1 MKKNILSL
9 LLLMPLLALL
19 GSCDSKEE
27 IVFEHEL
34 PQFELK
40 KDAILLEVIM
50 PQDTKA
56 EGKLYIAGAFNGG
69 EEAVGQTEW
78 QLEKAANSDLKW
90 GIYLSPA
97 AFKDGKTLA
106 DGFYFVSDIQGL
118 ERTVKNE
125 DASHV
130 LNVGVGTRTNVMVSR
145 WASYFAEE
153 PGEVKHDGYAI
164 YVEDH
169 SAWEAL
175 ALYGWGDAEFA
186 GAWPGI
192 EVTGTKTIGKVTYK
206 YFDTGEAN
214 KGLEVNLIFNNNN
227 GGKQFDGPKVKLER
241 DYYYYFTDTSC
252 DEVTPSTY
260 TGFTIY
266 VEDKSG
272 WDEIALYGWG
282 DAEFAGA
289 WPGMQVTGT
298 KTMKGVS
305 YKFFDLGDAATGLN
319 LNPIFNNNNH
329 GKQFDGP
336 NITVDRDFYFRLTES
351 GVEEVDPNAPKP
363 E

>member
-1 MKKNILSL
+1 MKKNTIYL
-9 LLLMPLLALL
+9 LLMMPLLALL

-27 IVFEHEL
+27 IVFDHEL

-40 KDAILLEVIM
+40 QDAILLEVIM
-50 PQDTKA
+50 PQGTKA
-56 EGKLYIAGAFNGG
+56 DENIYIAGAFNGG

-78 QLEKAANSDLKW
+78 QLEKAANSDVKW

-97 AFKDGKTLA
+97 TFKNGKTLA
-106 DGFYFVSDIQGL
+106 DGFYFVSDKQGI

-130 LNVGVGTRTNVMVSR
+130 LNVGIGTRTNVMVSR
-145 WASYFAEE
+145 WASYFDEE
-153 PGEVKHDGYAI
+153 PGEEDHDGYVI
-164 YVEDH
+164 YVEDN
-169 SAWEAL
+169 SSWEGL

-186 GAWPGI
+186 GGWPGMQ
-192 EVTGTKTIGKVTYK
+192 VTGTKTIGKVTYK

-214 KGLEVNLIFNNNN
+214 KGLNVNLIFNNNN
-227 GGKQFDGPKVKLER
+227 GGKQFDGPNITLDR
-241 DYYYYFTDTSC
+241 DFYFSITDTGC
-252 DEVTPSTY
+252 EEVVPSTY
-260 TGFTIY
+260 TGFTVY
-266 VEDKSG
+266 VEDNTG

-298 KTMKGVS
+298 KTIKGVS
-305 YKFFDLGDAATGLN
+305 YKFFDLGDEATGLN
-319 LNPIFNNNNH
+319 INLIFNNNNH

-336 NITVDRDFYFRLTES
+336 NITVDRDFYFRLSES
-351 GVEEVDPNAPKP
+351 NAEEVDPDTP
-363 E
+363 EAE

>member
-27 IVFEHEL
+27 IVFDHEL

-40 KDAILLEVIM
+40 QDAILLEVIM
-50 PQDTKA
+50 PQGTKA
-56 EGKLYIAGAFNGG
+56 DEKIYIAGAFNGG

-78 QLEKAANSDLKW
+78 QLEKAADSDVKW
-90 GIYLSPA
+90 GIYLLPA
-97 AFKDGKTLA
+97 TFKGGKTLA
-106 DGFYFVSDIQGL
+106 DGFYFVSDKQGI

-145 WASYFAEE
+145 WASYFEEE
-153 PGEVKHDGYAI
+153 PGEVKHDGYVV

-169 SAWEAL
+169 TSWDGL

-186 GAWPGI
+186 GGWPGMQ
-192 EVTGTKTIGKVTYK
+192 VTGTQKIGKVTYK

-227 GGKQFDGPKVKLER
+227 GGKQFDGPKVPLNR
-241 DYYYYFTDTSC
+241 DYYYYITDTSC
-252 DEVTPSTY
+252 DEVVPSTY
-260 TGFTIY
+260 TGFTVYI
-266 VEDKSG
+266 EDNTG

-298 KTMKGVS
+298 KTMKGVT
-305 YKFFDLGDAATGLN
+305 YKYFDLGNEATGLN
-319 LNPIFNNNNH
+319 ISLIFNNNNH

-336 NITVDRDFYFRLTES
+336 NVTVDRDFYYRLSES
-351 GVEEVDPNAPKP
+351 GAEEVDPDAPKP